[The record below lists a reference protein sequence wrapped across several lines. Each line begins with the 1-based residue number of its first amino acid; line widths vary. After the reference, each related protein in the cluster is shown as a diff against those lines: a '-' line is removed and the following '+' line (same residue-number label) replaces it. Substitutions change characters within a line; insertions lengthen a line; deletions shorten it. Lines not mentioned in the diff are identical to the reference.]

1 MPDTGGYT
9 MGKKVPPSV
18 KMEQELYTG
27 LITSGDPLGEA
38 ARRGARLLLQK
49 AIEAETE
56 QFLGRG
62 WYERSGDGATTG
74 HRNGYENKKVHLGEG
89 TIELAVPQ
97 LRDTLVPFE
106 SVWLKAI
113 GKRSKRLL
121 EMIPMLYVKGMSQR
135 DIEAAL
141 VDALGVENTGRS
153 VIGQVCRSLR
163 VDLERWQQRDLS
175 GYRLMYLFLDG
186 IYLRL
191 RPEDKNKI
199 AVLAAYGML
208 WDGKKVLLHL
218 SVGDKESTACWE
230 AFFED
235 MKARGLNDP
244 LLAVVDGNAGCRKAL
259 RHKFSCTLVQRCQV
273 HRMRNVLTKLPEVA
287 RPLIKK
293 LILRAFTA
301 TSFAKGQ
308 AMGKALIAEHKE
320 AFPEAMRCLERDL
333 EECLTVLKFPFAH
346 RIKIRT
352 TNLLERLFGEGK
364 RRTKVIPKFTTESSG
379 MMLLFAVLVDA
390 SEGWR
395 GVRMPPHILERLE
408 QIAENPDSEWE
419 DPDLMKLA
427 A

>member
-1 MPDTGGYT
+1 

-18 KMEQELYTG
+18 KIEQELYTD
-27 LITSGDPLGEA
+27 LLTSGDPLGEA
-38 ARRGARLLLQK
+38 VRRGARLVLQR
-49 AIEAETE
+49 AVEMEVE
-56 QFLGRG
+56 HFLGRG
-62 WYERSGDGATTG
+62 WYERSEDGAVSG
-74 HRNGYENKKVHLGEG
+74 HRNGYERKRVHCGEG

-97 LRDTLVPFE
+97 LRDTLESFE

-113 GKRSKRLL
+113 GTRSKRLL

-141 VDALGVENTGRS
+141 IDALGVEKTGRS
-153 VIGQVCRSLR
+153 VVGEVCRSLR
-163 VDLERWQQRDLS
+163 VDFERWQERDLS
-175 GYRLMYLFLDG
+175 EYRLMYLFIDG

-191 RPEDKNKI
+191 RPEDKSKV

-218 SVGDKESTACWE
+218 AVGDKESTACWE

-244 LLAVVDGNAGCRKAL
+244 LLAVVDGNAGARKAL
-259 RHKFSCTLVQRCQV
+259 RHKFPGTLVQRCQV

-293 LILRAFTA
+293 LILKAFTA
-301 TSFAKGQ
+301 TNYAKGL
-308 AMGKALIAEHKE
+308 ALGKALIAEHRE
-320 AFPEAMRCLERDL
+320 AFPEAMKCLERDL

-346 RIKIRT
+346 WRKIRT

-364 RRTKVIPKFTTESSG
+364 RRTKTIPKFTTESSG

-395 GVRMPPHILERLE
+395 GVRMPPHVIQRLE
-408 QIAENPDSEWE
+408 QIAVDPDSEWV
-419 DPDLMKLA
+419 DPDLVRLA

>member
-1 MPDTGGYT
+1 

-18 KMEQELYTG
+18 KIEQELYTG
-27 LITSGDPLGEA
+27 LLTGVDPLGEA
-38 ARRGARLLLQK
+38 ARRGARLILQK
-49 AIEAETE
+49 GIEAEVE

-62 WYERSGDGATTG
+62 WYERSGDGAVTG
-74 HRNGYENKKVHLGEG
+74 HRNGYERKRVHCGEG
-89 TIELAVPQ
+89 TIDLAVPQ
-97 LRDTLVPFE
+97 VRDTLEPFE

-113 GKRSKRLL
+113 GTRSKRLL

-163 VDLERWQQRDLS
+163 VDFERWQERDLS
-175 GYRLMYLFLDG
+175 GHRLMYLFLDG
-186 IYLRL
+186 IYLKL
-191 RPEDKNKI
+191 RPEDKRKV

-218 SVGDKESTACWE
+218 AVGDKESTACWE
-230 AFFED
+230 AFLED

-244 LLAVVDGNAGCRKAL
+244 LLAVVDGNAGARKAL
-259 RHKFSCTLVQRCQV
+259 RHKFPRTLVQRCQV
-273 HRMRNVLTKLPEVA
+273 HRMKNVLTKLPEVA

-293 LILRAFTA
+293 MILKAFTT
-301 TSFAKGQ
+301 TSFAKGLQ
-308 AMGKALIAEHKE
+308 LGKALIAEHKE
-320 AFPEAMRCLERDL
+320 AFPEAMKCLERDL

-346 RIKIRT
+346 RVKIRT

-364 RRTKVIPKFTTESSG
+364 RRTKVIPRFTTESSG

-395 GVRMPPHILERLE
+395 GVRMPPHVLHRLE
-408 QIAENPDSEWE
+408 QMIENPDSEWE
-419 DPDLMKLA
+419 DPDLARLA

>member
-56 QFLGRG
+56 QFLGRS

-74 HRNGYENKKVHLGEG
+74 HRNGYESKKVHLSEG

-153 VIGQVCRSLR
+153 VSEQVCRSLR
-163 VDLERWQQRDLS
+163 VDS
-175 GYRLMYLFLDG
+175 
-186 IYLRL
+186 
-191 RPEDKNKI
+191 
-199 AVLAAYGML
+199 
-208 WDGKKVLLHL
+208 
-218 SVGDKESTACWE
+218 AC
-230 AFFED
+230 
-235 MKARGLNDP
+235 
-244 LLAVVDGNAGCRKAL
+244 
-259 RHKFSCTLVQRCQV
+259 SS
-273 HRMRNVLTKLPEVA
+273 
-287 RPLIKK
+287 
-293 LILRAFTA
+293 A
-301 TSFAKGQ
+301 T
-308 AMGKALIAEHKE
+308 
-320 AFPEAMRCLERDL
+320 
-333 EECLTVLKFPFAH
+333 
-346 RIKIRT
+346 
-352 TNLLERLFGEGK
+352 
-364 RRTKVIPKFTTESSG
+364 
-379 MMLLFAVLVDA
+379 
-390 SEGWR
+390 
-395 GVRMPPHILERLE
+395 
-408 QIAENPDSEWE
+408 
-419 DPDLMKLA
+419 
-427 A
+427 

>member
-1 MPDTGGYT
+1 

-18 KMEQELYTG
+18 KMEQELYTDLLTG
-27 LITSGDPLGEA
+27 GDPLGEA
-38 ARRGARLLLQK
+38 ARRGARLILQRVV
-49 AIEAETE
+49 EAEVE
-56 QFLGRG
+56 HFLGRG
-62 WYERSGDGATTG
+62 WYERSGDGAVSG
-74 HRNGYENKKVHLGEG
+74 HRNGYERKRLHLGEG

-97 LRDTLVPFE
+97 LRDTLEPFE

-113 GKRSKRLL
+113 GTRSKRLL

-141 VDALGVENTGRS
+141 IDALGVEKTGRS
-153 VIGQVCRSLR
+153 VIGEVCRSLR
-163 VDLERWQQRDLS
+163 VDFERWQERDLS
-175 GYRLMYLFLDG
+175 AHRLMYLFIDG

-191 RPEDKNKI
+191 RPEDKSKV

-218 SVGDKESTACWE
+218 AVGDKESTACWE

-244 LLAVVDGNAGCRKAL
+244 LLAVVDGNAGARKAL
-259 RHKFSCTLVQRCQV
+259 RHKFSRTLVQRCQV

-293 LILRAFTA
+293 LILKAFTA
-301 TSFAKGQ
+301 TSYSKGL
-308 AMGKALIAEHKE
+308 ALGKALIAEHRE
-320 AFPEAMRCLERDL
+320 AFPEAMKCLDRDL

-346 RIKIRT
+346 WRKIRT

-364 RRTKVIPKFTTESSG
+364 RRTKVIPKFTSESSG

-395 GVRMPPHILERLE
+395 GVRMPPHVLQRLE
-408 QIAENPDSEWE
+408 QIAVDPDSEWV
-419 DPDLMKLA
+419 DPDLARLA

>member
-1 MPDTGGYT
+1 

-18 KMEQELYTG
+18 KIEQELYTD
-27 LITSGDPLGEA
+27 LLTSADPLGEA
-38 ARRGARLLLQK
+38 VRRGARLVLQR
-49 AIEAETE
+49 AVEMEVE
-56 QFLGRG
+56 RFLGRG
-62 WYERSGDGATTG
+62 WYERSADGAVSG
-74 HRNGYENKKVHLGEG
+74 HRNGYERKRVHCGEG

-97 LRDTLVPFE
+97 LRDTLESFE

-113 GKRSKRLL
+113 GTRSKRLL

-141 VDALGVENTGRS
+141 IDALGIEKTGRS
-153 VIGQVCRSLR
+153 VVGEVCRSLR
-163 VDLERWQQRDLS
+163 VDFERWQERDLS
-175 GYRLMYLFLDG
+175 VHRLMYLFLDG

-191 RPEDKNKI
+191 RPEDKSKV

-218 SVGDKESTACWE
+218 AVGDKESTACWE
-230 AFFED
+230 AFLED
-235 MKARGLNDP
+235 MKSRGLNDP
-244 LLAVVDGNAGCRKAL
+244 LLAVVDGNAGARKAL
-259 RHKFSCTLVQRCQV
+259 RHKFPRTLVQRCQV
-273 HRMRNVLTKLPEVA
+273 HRMRNVLAKLPEVA

-293 LILRAFTA
+293 MILKAFTA
-301 TSFAKGQ
+301 TSYAKGL
-308 AMGKALIAEHKE
+308 ALGKALIAEHRE
-320 AFPEAMRCLERDL
+320 AFPEAMKCLERDL

-346 RIKIRT
+346 WRKIRT

-364 RRTKVIPKFTTESSG
+364 RRTKVIPKFTSESSG

-395 GVRMPPHILERLE
+395 GVRMPPHVIQRLE
-408 QIAENPDSEWE
+408 QIAVDPDSEWV
-419 DPDLMKLA
+419 DPDLVRLA